1 MEFDPPQVDYH
12 CTYILSRPHLW
23 SLRRKDWPHH
33 AMWRAFRA
41 YFSRWMTKWSEP
53 QFGHCSG

>member
-23 SLRRKDWPHH
+23 HLCRMAILADTWQRPSRP
-33 AMWRAFRA
+33 
-41 YFSRWMTKWSEP
+41 YFSRWTTKWSEP